1 MIDYNKALEMFEKY
15 LETYDLQDGSIQL
28 KIRHTYEVVKKSEYI
43 AKELKLDKENIE
55 LAKVIALLHDI
66 GRFEQIRLY
75 NTFNDGKSINHAEM
89 GIKILFEEG
98 HIKEFI
104 DDRKYDGLIKKAIL
118 NHNRAKIEPELNE
131 KELLHVIRYSV
142 F

>member
-1 MIDYNKALEMFEKY
+1 MIDKKKALKAFKDYVENYNPDDEK
-15 LETYDLQDGSIQL
+15 IKL
-28 KIRHTYEVVKKSEYI
+28 KIEHIQRVSKVAEKIAKSEN
-43 AKELKLDKENIE
+43 LLDEDVE
-55 LAKVIALLHDI
+55 LAWLIGLLHDI

-104 DDRKYDGLIKKAIL
+104 DDRKYDDLIKKAIL

-131 KELLHVIRYSV
+131 KELEMQIR
-142 F
+142 